1 MLQIAH
7 TVHREREMVTTGV
20 MAIVNGIGERALAT
34 LVTVINTQLNYVAA
48 SLYKVPNYSF

>member
-1 MLQIAH
+1 
-7 TVHREREMVTTGV
+7 MVTTGV

-48 SLYKVPNYSF
+48 SLYKVPNYF